1 MPRTG
6 RTRPSR
12 PSSPIITMSASTRG
26 SIRSAAPSTAQA
38 TARSKPEPALGT
50 DAGLSPTVS
59 FFCGH
64 SPPELTTAA
73 RTRSRLSVRLLSG
86 SPTSVKAA
94 TPGSRSAWTST
105 TTPSTPT
112 SATEHVRANP
122 MSGHPP
128 RVLDHGG
135 ALAGQD
141 HADQVDADPSGWCS
155 SVGLD
160 PALGE
165 VPQPP
170 GLLRR
175 DRGHRMLEPAVPAG
189 LDLAD
194 HQDVAVPGDDV
205 DLTCPAAA
213 PVARQ
218 DRPSLGFLPW
228 RITSRSRARAGLSIS
243 PVLPQRQLRPRP
255 VIPASPSRRAASAS
269 PYLPSALRAF
279 MSAPPPVPTVTHPP
293 RRSGSWCVTGRL
305 WTNPSPTRG
314 IRGSPSA
321 ARELQVALVQL
332 LDVHVLEREHPHLLD
347 EPGRPVHVPD
357 PGVRHRH
364 LEEDLAL
371 DRVHLHL
378 VVVGQIETP
387 LGLDH

>member
-59 FFCGH
+59 FFCRH

-170 GLLRR
+170 GLLRG
-175 DRGHRMLEPAVPAG
+175 DRGHRMLETAVPAG

-218 DRPSLGFLPW
+218 DRHPCLAQPPCGERFPVPAEC
-228 RITSRSRARAGLSIS
+228 TSCVHVGTTSGANRHASGPAKWILVRY
-243 PVLPQRQLRPRP
+243 RP
-255 VIPASPSRRAASAS
+255 VVDKP
-269 PYLPSALRAF
+269 
-279 MSAPPPVPTVTHPP
+279 VTH
-293 RRSGSWCVTGRL
+293 
-305 WTNPSPTRG
+305 TRD
-314 IRGSPSA
+314 
-321 ARELQVALVQL
+321 Q
-332 LDVHVLEREHPHLLD
+332 
-347 EPGRPVHVPD
+347 
-357 PGVRHRH
+357 
-364 LEEDLAL
+364 
-371 DRVHLHL
+371 
-378 VVVGQIETP
+378 
-387 LGLDH
+387 